1 MPRVSAT
8 WKSAC
13 LVFAGLLVVAASIYF
28 AANDGPPAPAPRPAP
43 APVVTSPE
51 GELLADPRGTAVLI
65 PAAEMRFGL
74 DLQQLPQAR
83 AAALDAN
90 PQALGDYFEAAD
102 NEQKNARLW
111 EPMIVGGAGH
121 LPNFAQQIGDC
132 VSFGESNAIAY
143 SLAFRR
149 RMNGG
154 GSDWI
159 RPFPPYL
166 YGTCRVTH
174 GRNQPPCRSDGAFP
188 DYMAKAYEAHG
199 WVTFD
204 ESGYAYPAGYRG
216 AIASDWGCK
225 GPPAALL
232 DKGKARAGGTQY
244 PVRSAAEARDAICNG
259 YALTIGSDFGTRT
272 IRERDGRMVAN
283 WDATWPH
290 QMAIVAYDGSASKPY
305 FYFLNSWGPA
315 AHPQPL
321 QGEPQGGFWVESATL
336 DRIIARG
343 GLCYAISVVKGFD
356 DSDIDWSIF
365 DRLLRGDPQPIPK
378 RPDFAPPAVI
388 LNPFQLAL

>member
-13 LVFAGLLVVAASIYF
+13 LVFTGLVIVAASVYLSSQR
-28 AANDGPPAPAPRPAP
+28 PLPAPAP
-43 APVVTSPE
+43 APVITDIA
-51 GELLADPRGTAVLI
+51 GEPLADPRGTAVLI
-65 PAAEMRFGL
+65 PAEQMKFGL
-74 DLQQLPQAR
+74 DLEQLPQAR
-83 AAALDAN
+83 AAALDAH
-90 PQALGDYFEAAD
+90 PQALGAYFTEAD
-102 NEQKNARLW
+102 NESKNARLW

-149 RMNGG
+149 RLNG
-154 GSDWI
+154 STEWV

-188 DYMAKAYEAHG
+188 DYMAAAYEKHG
-199 WVTFD
+199 WVTFE

-216 AIASDWGCK
+216 AIASDYGCK

-272 IRERDGRMVAN
+272 IRPQDGRQVAR

-305 FYFLNSWGPA
+305 FYFLNSWGPN
-315 AHPQPL
+315 AHPAPL
-321 QGEPQGGFWVESATL
+321 QDEPPGGFWVDSATL
-336 DRIIARG
+336 DRIIQRG

-356 DSDIDWSIF
+356 DADIDWSIF
-365 DRLLRGDPQPIPK
+365 DRLLRGEPQPIPK

-388 LNPFQLAL
+388 LNPFKVAI